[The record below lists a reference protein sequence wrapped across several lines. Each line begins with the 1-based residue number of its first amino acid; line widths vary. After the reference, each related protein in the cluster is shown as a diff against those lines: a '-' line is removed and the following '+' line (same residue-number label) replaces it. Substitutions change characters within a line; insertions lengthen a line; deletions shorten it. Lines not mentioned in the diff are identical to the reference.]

1 MRGAGRPSLAARLSE
16 PIFCG
21 HAKRMVEPQYS
32 PNLATQPLA
41 EPAEPQRW
49 CREYTIL
56 VLVGLCVSIL
66 AFLFFFL
73 DLDLSKL
80 RQFGYLGIFLISL
93 IGSAAVVLPLPGAAV
108 VVGSG
113 QVVDDVLGIP
123 FFLIVGVVAAL
134 GETIGEL
141 TGYAAG
147 VGGRVMLENRPAYRW
162 LDGWMR
168 RNGVGTLFVL
178 SVIPNPIFDVA
189 GFMAGAV
196 RMPFWTFFVSVFT
209 GKTIKSIVLAL
220 GGEIGLEAIFEA
232 LG

>member
-1 MRGAGRPSLAARLSE
+1 MA
-16 PIFCG
+16 
-21 HAKRMVEPQYS
+21 EPQYS
-32 PNLATQPLA
+32 PNLATKPLSV
-41 EPAEPQRW
+41 PAEPRRW
-49 CREYTIL
+49 RREYTIL
-56 VLVGLCVSIL
+56 VLVGLLVSIL

-73 DLDLSKL
+73 DLDLSQL

-93 IGSAAVVLPLPGAAV
+93 IGSASVVLPLPGAAV

-123 FFLIVGVVAAL
+123 FFLIVGVVAGL

-147 VGGRVMLENRPAYRW
+147 VGGSVMLENRPAYRW

-168 RNGVGTLFVL
+168 RNGVGTIFIL

-196 RMPFWTFFVSVFT
+196 RMSFWTFFVSVFV
-209 GKTIKSIVLAL
+209 GKTIKSTLLAL
-220 GGEIGLEAIFEA
+220 GGDIGLKAILDAFA
-232 LG
+232 